1 MTELV
6 EEKKGSN
13 EEEEGQAGDPAAVDA
28 GHFRSISAMIV
39 KVPVAEEDAGQP
51 KSGDDKD
58 TGTD

>member
-13 EEEEGQAGDPAAVDA
+13 EEEDAQAGVEELSVSALVAAGAQV
-28 GHFRSISAMIV
+28 G
-39 KVPVAEEDAGQP
+39 EEEGGQP